1 MIRTMKPITVKDVK
15 TFITAPGRCD
25 LLVVKVETSE
35 PGLYGLGCATF
46 TQRIQAVKTAID
58 EYLRPMMI
66 GRDVD
71 NIEDAWQVMYGS
83 SYWRNGPVLNNAIS
97 GIDEALWDIKGK
109 VANLPVYSL
118 LGGKCRPAARIF
130 AGAHAATK
138 EEMGDEVEKILATG
152 QQYIRLF
159 LGRFGQSE
167 VAEEE
172 KPIGALPGHYIN
184 PKAYIKNMVEMF
196 AYLRQR
202 FGDDPEYMI
211 DVHERLSPTE
221 TIMLAKALEPYH
233 LYFLEDSLAPE
244 NIEWFRNLRAA
255 VSTPLAMGELF
266 NNVNEFKSLI
276 VNREIDFIRCHISQ
290 LGGLTPA
297 KKLAA
302 FCEYFG
308 VKTIW
313 HGPGDLTP
321 IGMAAQ
327 LHLDLA
333 TPNFAFQEH
342 MGWSDLI
349 YEMFP
354 GAPEMKGLYMYPND
368 KPGFGVD
375 FNEELA
381 AKYPAK
387 GYKGDMFMA
396 RLPDGAA
403 VRS

>member
-1 MIRTMKPITVKDVK
+1 MSITVRDVK
-15 TFITAPGRCD
+15 TYLTAPGRCD

-46 TQRIQAVKTAID
+46 TQRILAVKTAID
-58 EYLRPMMI
+58 EYLRPLMI
-66 GRDVD
+66 GRNVD
-71 NIEDAWQVMYGS
+71 NIEDTWQVLYGS

-109 VANLPVYSL
+109 IAGLPVYSL
-118 LGGKCRPAARIF
+118 LGGKCRPGARIF
-130 AGAHAATK
+130 AGAHAATI
-138 EEMGDEVEKILATG
+138 EEMGDEVEKILSTG

-159 LGRFGQSE
+159 LGKFGQSE
-167 VAEEE
+167 VSESE
-172 KPIGALPGHYIN
+172 KPAGALPGHYIN
-184 PKAYIKNMVEMF
+184 PKKYIRDMVDMF
-196 AYLRQR
+196 AYLRER
-202 FGDDPEYMI
+202 FGDDPEFMI
-211 DVHERLSPTE
+211 DVHERVSPTE
-221 TIMLAKALEPYH
+221 TIQLARALEPYH
-233 LYFLEDSLAPE
+233 PYFLEDSLSPE
-244 NIEWFRNLRAA
+244 NIDWFENLRAA
-255 VSTPLAMGELF
+255 TSIPLAMGELF

-276 VNREIDFIRCHISQ
+276 ANRRIDFIRCHISQ

-297 KKLAA
+297 RKLAA

-308 VKTIW
+308 VRTIW

-321 IGMAAQ
+321 VGMAAQ

-349 YEMFP
+349 YDMFP
-354 GAPEMKGLYMYPND
+354 GAPTMQGLYMMPND

-375 FNEELA
+375 FDEALA
-381 AKYPAK
+381 AKYPPR
-387 GYKGDMFMA
+387 GYNSDAFLA
-396 RLPDGAA
+396 RLPDGSA

>member
-1 MIRTMKPITVKDVK
+1 MSITVRDVK
-15 TFITAPGRCD
+15 TYLTAPGRCD

-46 TQRIQAVKTAID
+46 TQRILAVKTAID
-58 EYLRPMMI
+58 EYLRPLMI
-66 GRDVD
+66 GRNVD
-71 NIEDAWQVMYGS
+71 NIEDTWQVLYGS

-109 VANLPVYSL
+109 IAGLPVYSL
-118 LGGKCRPAARIF
+118 LGGKCRPGARIS
-130 AGAHAATK
+130 AGAHAATI
-138 EEMGDEVEKILATG
+138 EEMGDEVEKILSTG

-159 LGRFGQSE
+159 LGKFGQSE
-167 VAEEE
+167 VSESE
-172 KPIGALPGHYIN
+172 KPAGALPGHYIN
-184 PKAYIKNMVEMF
+184 PKKYIRDMVDMF
-196 AYLRQR
+196 AYLRER
-202 FGDDPEYMI
+202 FGDDPEFMI
-211 DVHERLSPTE
+211 DVHERVSPTE
-221 TIMLAKALEPYH
+221 TIQLARALEPYH
-233 LYFLEDSLAPE
+233 PYFLEDSLSPE
-244 NIEWFRNLRAA
+244 NIDWFENLRAA
-255 VSTPLAMGELF
+255 TSIPLAMGELF

-276 VNREIDFIRCHISQ
+276 ANRRIDFIRCHISQ

-297 KKLAA
+297 RKLAA

-308 VKTIW
+308 VRTIW

-321 IGMAAQ
+321 VGMAAQ

-349 YEMFP
+349 YDMFP
-354 GAPEMKGLYMYPND
+354 GAPTMQGLYMMPND

-375 FNEELA
+375 FDEALA
-381 AKYPAK
+381 AKYPPR
-387 GYKGDMFMA
+387 GYNSDAFLA
-396 RLPDGAA
+396 RLPDGSA

>member
-1 MIRTMKPITVKDVK
+1 
-15 TFITAPGRCD
+15 
-25 LLVVKVETSE
+25 
-35 PGLYGLGCATF
+35 
-46 TQRIQAVKTAID
+46 
-58 EYLRPMMI
+58 
-66 GRDVD
+66 
-71 NIEDAWQVMYGS
+71 
-83 SYWRNGPVLNNAIS
+83 VLNNAIS
-97 GIDEALWDIKGK
+97 GIDMALWDIKGK

-130 AGAHAATK
+130 GGAHAATK

-159 LGRFGQSE
+159 LGRFGASE

-184 PKAYIKNMVEMF
+184 PKKYIKDMTEMF
-196 AYLRQR
+196 AYLRER

-221 TIMLAKALEPYH
+221 TIQLAKALEPYH

-244 NIEWFRNLRAA
+244 NIEWFANLRAA

-266 NNVNEFKSLI
+266 NNVNEYKSLI
-276 VNREIDFIRCHISQ
+276 VNRQIDFIRCHISQ

-396 RLPDGAA
+396 RLSDGAA

>member
-1 MIRTMKPITVKDVK
+1 MSITVRDVK
-15 TFITAPGRCD
+15 TYLTAPGRCD

-46 TQRIQAVKTAID
+46 TQRILAVKTAID
-58 EYLRPMMI
+58 EYLRPAVI

-71 NIEDAWQVMYGS
+71 NIEDTWQVLYGS

-97 GIDEALWDIKGK
+97 GIDMALWDIKGK
-109 VANLPVYSL
+109 IAGLPVYSL
-118 LGGKCRPAARIF
+118 LGGKCRPGARVF
-130 AGAHAATK
+130 GTVRGATL
-138 EEMGDEVEKILATG
+138 EELGDVVEKTLASG

-159 LGRFGQSE
+159 FGNFQKSDVDE
-167 VAEEE
+167 SE
-172 KPIGALPGHYIN
+172 KPAGALPGHYFS
-184 PKAYIKNMVEMF
+184 PKKYIRDMTDMF
-196 AYLRQR
+196 AYLRER
-202 FGDDPEYMI
+202 FGDDPEFMI

-221 TIMLAKALEPYH
+221 TIQLARALEPYH
-233 LYFLEDSLAPE
+233 PYFLEDSLSPE
-244 NIEWFRNLRAA
+244 NIDWFENLRAA
-255 VSTPLAMGELF
+255 TSIPLAMGELF

-276 VNREIDFIRCHISQ
+276 ANRRIDFIRCHISQ

-297 KKLAA
+297 RKLAA
-302 FCEYFG
+302 FCEFFG
-308 VKTIW
+308 IRTIW

-321 IGMAAQ
+321 VGMAAQ

-354 GAPEMKGLYMYPND
+354 GAPTMQGLYMMPND

-375 FNEELA
+375 FNETLA
-381 AKYPAK
+381 AQYPPQ
-387 GYKGDMFMA
+387 GYKSDMFFG
-396 RLPDGAA
+396 RLPDGTA
-403 VRS
+403 VRT

>member
-1 MIRTMKPITVKDVK
+1 MSITVRDVK
-15 TFITAPGRCD
+15 TFLTAPGRCD

-46 TQRIQAVKTAID
+46 TQRILAVKTAID
-58 EYLRPMMI
+58 EYLRPLMI

-71 NIEDAWQVMYGS
+71 NIEDAWQMLYGS

-109 VANLPVYSL
+109 IAGLPVYSL
-118 LGGKCRPAARIF
+118 LGGKCRPGARIF
-130 AGAHAATK
+130 AGAHAATI
-138 EEMGDEVEKILATG
+138 EEMGDEVEKILSTG

-159 LGRFGQSE
+159 LGKFGQSE
-167 VAEEE
+167 VSESE
-172 KPIGALPGHYIN
+172 KPAGALPGHYIN
-184 PKAYIKNMVEMF
+184 PKKYIRDMVNMF
-196 AYLRQR
+196 AYLRER
-202 FGDDPEYMI
+202 FGDDPEFMI
-211 DVHERLSPTE
+211 DVHERVSPTE
-221 TIMLAKALEPYH
+221 TIQLARALEPYH
-233 LYFLEDSLAPE
+233 PYFLEDSLSPE
-244 NIEWFRNLRAA
+244 NIDWFENLRAA
-255 VSTPLAMGELF
+255 TSIPLAMGELF

-276 VNREIDFIRCHISQ
+276 ANRRIDFIRCHISQ

-297 KKLAA
+297 RKLAA

-308 VKTIW
+308 VRTIW

-321 IGMAAQ
+321 VGMAAQ

-349 YEMFP
+349 YDMFP
-354 GAPEMKGLYMYPND
+354 GAPTMQGLYMMPND

-375 FNEELA
+375 FDEALA
-381 AKYPAK
+381 AKYPPR
-387 GYKGDMFMA
+387 GYNSDAFLA
-396 RLPDGAA
+396 RLPDGSA

>member
-1 MIRTMKPITVKDVK
+1 MSITVRDVK
-15 TFITAPGRCD
+15 TFLTAPGRCD

-46 TQRIQAVKTAID
+46 TQRILAVKTAID
-58 EYLRPMMI
+58 EYLRPLMI

-71 NIEDAWQVMYGS
+71 NIEDAWQVLYGS

-109 VANLPVYSL
+109 IAGLPVYSL
-118 LGGKCRPAARIF
+118 LGGKCRPGARIF
-130 AGAHAATK
+130 AGAHAATI

-159 LGRFGQSE
+159 LGKFGQSE
-167 VAEEE
+167 VSESE
-172 KPIGALPGHYIN
+172 KPAGALPGHYIN
-184 PKAYIKNMVEMF
+184 PKKYIRDMVNMF
-196 AYLRQR
+196 AYLRER
-202 FGDDPEYMI
+202 FGDDPEFMI
-211 DVHERLSPTE
+211 DVHERVSPTE
-221 TIMLAKALEPYH
+221 TIQLARALEPYH
-233 LYFLEDSLAPE
+233 PYFLEDSLSPE
-244 NIEWFRNLRAA
+244 NIDWFENLRAA
-255 VSTPLAMGELF
+255 TSIPLAMGELF

-276 VNREIDFIRCHISQ
+276 ANRRIDFIRCHISQ

-297 KKLAA
+297 RKLAA

-308 VKTIW
+308 VRTIW

-321 IGMAAQ
+321 VGMAAQ

-349 YEMFP
+349 YDMFP
-354 GAPEMKGLYMYPND
+354 GAPTMQGLYMMPND

-375 FNEELA
+375 FDEALA
-381 AKYPAK
+381 AKYPPR
-387 GYKGDMFMA
+387 GYNSDAFLA
-396 RLPDGAA
+396 RLPDGSA

>member
-1 MIRTMKPITVKDVK
+1 MSITVRDVK
-15 TFITAPGRCD
+15 TYLTAPGRCD

-46 TQRIQAVKTAID
+46 TQRILAVKTAID
-58 EYLRPMMI
+58 EYLRPLMI

-71 NIEDAWQVMYGS
+71 NIEDTWQVLYGS

-109 VANLPVYSL
+109 IAGLPVYSL
-118 LGGKCRPAARIF
+118 LGGKCRPGARIF
-130 AGAHAATK
+130 AGAHAATI
-138 EEMGDEVEKILATG
+138 EEMGDEVEKILSTG

-159 LGRFGQSE
+159 LGKFGQSE
-167 VAEEE
+167 VSESE
-172 KPIGALPGHYIN
+172 KPAGALPGHYIN
-184 PKAYIKNMVEMF
+184 PKKYIRDMVDMF
-196 AYLRQR
+196 AYLRER
-202 FGDDPEYMI
+202 FGDDPEFMI
-211 DVHERLSPTE
+211 DVHERVSPTE
-221 TIMLAKALEPYH
+221 TIQLARALEPYH
-233 LYFLEDSLAPE
+233 PYFLEDSLSPE
-244 NIEWFRNLRAA
+244 NIDWFENLRAA
-255 VSTPLAMGELF
+255 TSIPLAMGELF

-276 VNREIDFIRCHISQ
+276 ANRRIDFIRCHISQ

-297 KKLAA
+297 RKLAA

-308 VKTIW
+308 VRTIW

-321 IGMAAQ
+321 VGMAAQ

-349 YEMFP
+349 YDMFP
-354 GAPEMKGLYMYPND
+354 GAPTMQGLYMMPND

-375 FNEELA
+375 FDEALA
-381 AKYPAK
+381 AKYPPR
-387 GYKGDMFMA
+387 GYNSDAFLA
-396 RLPDGAA
+396 RLPDGSA

>member
-1 MIRTMKPITVKDVK
+1 
-15 TFITAPGRCD
+15 
-25 LLVVKVETSE
+25 
-35 PGLYGLGCATF
+35 
-46 TQRIQAVKTAID
+46 
-58 EYLRPMMI
+58 
-66 GRDVD
+66 
-71 NIEDAWQVMYGS
+71 
-83 SYWRNGPVLNNAIS
+83 
-97 GIDEALWDIKGK
+97 
-109 VANLPVYSL
+109 
-118 LGGKCRPAARIF
+118 
-130 AGAHAATK
+130 
-138 EEMGDEVEKILATG
+138 
-152 QQYIRLF
+152 
-159 LGRFGQSE
+159 
-167 VAEEE
+167 
-172 KPIGALPGHYIN
+172 
-184 PKAYIKNMVEMF
+184 
-196 AYLRQR
+196 
-202 FGDDPEYMI
+202 
-211 DVHERLSPTE
+211 
-221 TIMLAKALEPYH
+221 
-233 LYFLEDSLAPE
+233 
-244 NIEWFRNLRAA
+244 
-255 VSTPLAMGELF
+255 MGELF

>member
-1 MIRTMKPITVKDVK
+1 MSITVRDVK
-15 TFITAPGRCD
+15 TYLTAPGRCD

-46 TQRIQAVKTAID
+46 TQRILAVKTAID
-58 EYLRPMMI
+58 EYLRPLMI

-71 NIEDAWQVMYGS
+71 NIEDTWQVLYGS

-109 VANLPVYSL
+109 IAGLPVYSL
-118 LGGKCRPAARIF
+118 LGGKCRPGARIF
-130 AGAHAATK
+130 AGAHAATI
-138 EEMGDEVEKILATG
+138 EEMGDEVEKILSTG

-159 LGRFGQSE
+159 LGKFGQSE
-167 VAEEE
+167 VSESE
-172 KPIGALPGHYIN
+172 KPAGALPGHYIN
-184 PKAYIKNMVEMF
+184 PKKYIRDMVNMF
-196 AYLRQR
+196 AYLRER
-202 FGDDPEYMI
+202 FGDDPEFMI
-211 DVHERLSPTE
+211 DVHERVSPTE
-221 TIMLAKALEPYH
+221 TIQLARALEPYH
-233 LYFLEDSLAPE
+233 PYFLEDSLSPE
-244 NIEWFRNLRAA
+244 NIDWFENLRAA
-255 VSTPLAMGELF
+255 TSIPLAMGELF

-276 VNREIDFIRCHISQ
+276 ANRRIDFIRCHISQ

-297 KKLAA
+297 RKLAA

-308 VKTIW
+308 VRTIW

-321 IGMAAQ
+321 VGMAAQ

-349 YEMFP
+349 YDMFP
-354 GAPEMKGLYMYPND
+354 GAPTMQGLYMMPND

-375 FNEELA
+375 FDEALA
-381 AKYPAK
+381 AKYPPR
-387 GYKGDMFMA
+387 GYNSDAFLA
-396 RLPDGAA
+396 RLPDGSA

>member
-1 MIRTMKPITVKDVK
+1 MSITVRDVK
-15 TFITAPGRCD
+15 TYLTAPGRCD

-46 TQRIQAVKTAID
+46 TQRILAVKTAID
-58 EYLRPMMI
+58 EYLRPLMI

-71 NIEDAWQVMYGS
+71 NIEDTWQVLYGS
-83 SYWRNGPVLNNAIS
+83 YYWRNGPVLNNAIS

-109 VANLPVYSL
+109 IAGLPVYSL
-118 LGGKCRPAARIF
+118 LGGKCRPGARIF
-130 AGAHAATK
+130 AGAHAATI
-138 EEMGDEVEKILATG
+138 EEMGDEVEKILSTG

-159 LGRFGQSE
+159 LGKFGQSE
-167 VAEEE
+167 VSESE
-172 KPIGALPGHYIN
+172 KPAGALPGHYIN
-184 PKAYIKNMVEMF
+184 PKKYIRDMVDMF
-196 AYLRQR
+196 AYLRER
-202 FGDDPEYMI
+202 FGDDPEFMI
-211 DVHERLSPTE
+211 DVHERVSPTE
-221 TIMLAKALEPYH
+221 TIQLARALEPYH
-233 LYFLEDSLAPE
+233 PYFLEDSLSPE
-244 NIEWFRNLRAA
+244 NIDWFENLRAA
-255 VSTPLAMGELF
+255 TSIPLAMGELF

-276 VNREIDFIRCHISQ
+276 ANRRIDFIRCHISQ

-297 KKLAA
+297 RKLAA

-308 VKTIW
+308 VRTIW

-321 IGMAAQ
+321 VGMAAQ

-349 YEMFP
+349 YDMFP
-354 GAPEMKGLYMYPND
+354 GAPTMQGLYMMPND

-375 FNEELA
+375 FDEALA
-381 AKYPAK
+381 AKYPPR
-387 GYKGDMFMA
+387 GYNSDAFLA
-396 RLPDGAA
+396 RLPDGSA

>member
-1 MIRTMKPITVKDVK
+1 MSITVRDVK
-15 TFITAPGRCD
+15 TYLTAPGRCD

-46 TQRIQAVKTAID
+46 TQRILAVKTAID
-58 EYLRPMMI
+58 EYLRPLMI

-71 NIEDAWQVMYGS
+71 NIEDTWQVLYGS

-109 VANLPVYSL
+109 IADLPVYSL
-118 LGGKCRPAARIF
+118 LGGKCRPGARIF
-130 AGAHAATK
+130 AGAHAATI
-138 EEMGDEVEKILATG
+138 EEMGDEVEKILSTG

-159 LGRFGQSE
+159 LGKFGQSE
-167 VAEEE
+167 VSESE
-172 KPIGALPGHYIN
+172 KPAGALPGHYIN
-184 PKAYIKNMVEMF
+184 PKKYIRDMVDMF
-196 AYLRQR
+196 SYLRER
-202 FGDDPEYMI
+202 FGDDPEFMI
-211 DVHERLSPTE
+211 DVHERVSPTE
-221 TIMLAKALEPYH
+221 TIQLARALEPYH
-233 LYFLEDSLAPE
+233 PYFLEDSLSPE
-244 NIEWFRNLRAA
+244 NIDWFENLRAA
-255 VSTPLAMGELF
+255 TSIPLAMGELF

-276 VNREIDFIRCHISQ
+276 ANRRIDFIRCHISQ

-297 KKLAA
+297 RKLAA

-308 VKTIW
+308 VRTIW

-321 IGMAAQ
+321 VGMAAQ

-349 YEMFP
+349 YDMFP
-354 GAPEMKGLYMYPND
+354 GAPTMQGLYMMPND

-375 FNEELA
+375 FDEALA
-381 AKYPAK
+381 AKYPPR
-387 GYKGDMFMA
+387 GYNSDAFLA
-396 RLPDGAA
+396 RLPDGSA